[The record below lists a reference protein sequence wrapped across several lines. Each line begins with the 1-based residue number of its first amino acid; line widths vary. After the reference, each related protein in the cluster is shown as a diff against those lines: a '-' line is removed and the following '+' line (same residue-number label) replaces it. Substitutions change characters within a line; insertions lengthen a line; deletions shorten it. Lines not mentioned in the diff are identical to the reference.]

1 MIYIIGAPIAAFTN
15 WLTSLLQSL
24 GSASNG
30 LMGAVIGVLSA
41 VDFGGPLNK
50 TVYAFVLT
58 LQAEGVKEP
67 LTALQLVNIAT
78 PVGFGLAYFIAK
90 LLKKN
95 IYTQEEIETL
105 KSAVP
110 MGIVNIVEGVIPIVM
125 NNLVPGLIATGI
137 GGAVSLTMGADSA
150 VPFGGVL
157 MLPTM
162 TRPVAGICA
171 LLANIVVTGLVYAI
185 LRKPIKHTEPVM
197 TVEEEID
204 LSDIEIL

>member
-67 LTALQLVNIAT
+67 LTALQLVNTAT

-90 LLKKN
+90 LLKKYLYSRGN
-95 IYTQEEIETL
+95 R
-105 KSAVP
+105 
-110 MGIVNIVEGVIPIVM
+110 N
-125 NNLVPGLIATGI
+125 
-137 GGAVSLTMGADSA
+137 
-150 VPFGGVL
+150 
-157 MLPTM
+157 
-162 TRPVAGICA
+162 
-171 LLANIVVTGLVYAI
+171 
-185 LRKPIKHTEPVM
+185 
-197 TVEEEID
+197 
-204 LSDIEIL
+204 IEIGCSYGDCQYC